1 MPCELP
7 TAAPGRKRQ
16 TPRRPAAT
24 APDSTG
30 WAITPRD
37 EPGPPGGY
45 GTWTLTMPGGRQL
58 IVKLMA
64 VPVTDCDHQHE
75 SHGYQPSGRTYTRR
89 PMRYPF

>member
-1 MPCELP
+1 
-7 TAAPGRKRQ
+7 
-16 TPRRPAAT
+16 
-24 APDSTG
+24 
-30 WAITPRD
+30 
-37 EPGPPGGY
+37 
-45 GTWTLTMPGGRQL
+45 MPGGRQL